1 MAEKK
6 SEFERRR
13 EAFEKSWAA
22 KGWNETI
29 KLGDALRQ
37 DFPEKFQDIP
47 RLITRLSS
55 AYYNRGK
62 EHENRGKF
70 DDAIAEYTRAI
81 EIKDDFFEAY
91 RNRGMAYY
99 RNGNYENAK
108 ADFDKAIEIKPN
120 DAVAYENRANVYLK
134 MEDYNNAIDDFDKAI
149 EIGPHDPLIYHDRA
163 EAVGRLEGEKATQK
177 I

>member
-22 KGWNETI
+22 KGWNEAI

-55 AYYNRGK
+55 AYYNRG
-62 EHENRGKF
+62 
-70 DDAIAEYTRAI
+70 
-81 EIKDDFFEAY
+81 
-91 RNRGMAYY
+91 MAYY

-120 DAVAYENRANVYLK
+120 DA
-134 MEDYNNAIDDFDKAI
+134 
-149 EIGPHDPLIYHDRA
+149 G
-163 EAVGRLEGEKATQK
+163 
-177 I
+177 